1 MTFGDYL
8 GLETKRTDGGAEVRL
23 EITERALNSLGV
35 AHGGV
40 ICSLVDHAIG
50 TAVHLALGRGR
61 RAVTVE
67 LKVNFLAPSTS
78 GTVIAK
84 GRLIREGKHLIVGEA
99 EVLDQDGRM
108 IAKALGTWMIIE

>member
-1 MTFGDYL
+1 MIFETHL
-8 GLETKRTDGGAEVRL
+8 GMQTKRIDGGAEVRL
-23 EITERALNSLGV
+23 DIKEQTLNRGGIV
-35 AHGGV
+35 HGGV
-40 ICSLVDHAIG
+40 ICSLVDQAIG
-50 TAVHLALGRGR
+50 AAVGYAIGKGG

-78 GTVIAK
+78 GTLIAK

-108 IAKALGTWMIIE
+108 IAKGLGTWAIIQ